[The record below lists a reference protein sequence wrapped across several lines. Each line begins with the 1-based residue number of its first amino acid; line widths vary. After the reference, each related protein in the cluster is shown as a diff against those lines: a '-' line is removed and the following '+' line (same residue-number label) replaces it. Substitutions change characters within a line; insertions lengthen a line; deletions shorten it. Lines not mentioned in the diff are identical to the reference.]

1 MDNSNK
7 SMSSEDFKKLKEF
20 FGIESS
26 FTLEDIEEKRYD
38 MLSRGGDINTIETNY
53 KRFVDLTLSFSNIN
67 YPMYEGNTLS
77 EPYFKSYKTS
87 ILVRFTKKYNKR
99 VDELQSKGNV
109 DALKNMVQEYFE
121 KLQNATADNISII
134 LNEFYTKFKNKYKEI
149 ANANVTNERLFLDIM
164 LYIANKQSEIRA
176 KYPTTYMDF
185 AQILN
190 ELYASAKSEATVKE
204 IKTDEEYKRIFNEI
218 ADRIDSK
225 INELE
230 TIKNMDL
237 KIINPNRK

>member
-7 SMSSEDFKKLKEF
+7 SISSEDFKKLKEF

-67 YPMYEGNTLS
+67 YPMYEGNILS
-77 EPYFKSYKTS
+77 EPYFKNYKTS
-87 ILVRFTKKYNKR
+87 ILVRFNKKYNKKA
-99 VDELQSKGNV
+99 DELQSKGNV
-109 DALKNMVQEYFE
+109 NELKNIVQEYYE

-149 ANANVTNERLFLDIM
+149 ANANVTNEKLYLDIM
-164 LYIANKQSEIRA
+164 FYIANKQSEIRA
-176 KYPTTYMDF
+176 KYPTEYMDF

-190 ELYASAKSEATVKE
+190 ELYSSARSEATVKE
-204 IKTDEEYKRIFNEI
+204 IKTDEEYERIFNEI

-237 KIINPNRK
+237 KIINPNR

>member
-7 SMSSEDFKKLKEF
+7 SISSEDFKKLKEF

-53 KRFVDLTLSFSNIN
+53 KRFVDLTLSFSNVN
-67 YPMYEGNTLS
+67 YPMYEGDTLT
-77 EPYFKSYKTS
+77 EPYFKNYKTS
-87 ILVRFTKKYNKR
+87 ILVRFNKKYNKKA
-99 VDELQSKGNV
+99 DELQSKGNV
-109 DALKNMVQEYFE
+109 NDLKNIVQEYFE

-134 LNEFYTKFKNKYKEI
+134 LNEFYTKFKNKYREI
-149 ANANVTNERLFLDIM
+149 ANANVTNDKLYLDIM

-176 KYPTTYMDF
+176 KYPTAYMDF
-185 AQILN
+185 APILN
-190 ELYASAKSEATVKE
+190 ELYTSAKSEATVKE
-204 IKTDEEYKRIFNEI
+204 IKTDEEYEKIYNEI

-237 KIINPNRK
+237 KIINPNR